1 MTTVRDRYRALFER
15 GESTERIEFF
25 SDAVFAI
32 AMTLLVLDI
41 RLPSSAHDNVAEGLV
56 ELVPE
61 IFAYVLSFGLIAL
74 NWMSHHRKFRVITG
88 FDTRLMQLNLLLL
101 LLVAFLPFPTSVL
114 AETEAQVG
122 SVVLYAATVAAISL
136 AQLALWVY
144 ARHASLL
151 APSVD
156 RGVFR
161 YLARSLIIT
170 PAVFLLSIVIAFV
183 WAPDAA
189 MYSWLL
195 LIPASIIG
203 DRVALRRD

>member
-1 MTTVRDRYRALFER
+1 MSVRDRYRALFER

-41 RLPSSAHDNVAEGLV
+41 RLPAGTENVAEALV

-61 IFAYVLSFGLIAL
+61 VFAYVLSFALIGV

-88 FDTRLMQLNLLLL
+88 FDTRLIQLNLVLL

-114 AETEAQVG
+114 AETDAQVG
-122 SVVLYAATVAAISL
+122 SVVLYAATVGAISL
-136 AQLALWVY
+136 AQLALWAY

-151 APSVD
+151 DPSVD

-170 PAVFLLSIVIAFV
+170 PAVFALSIVIALL
-183 WAPDAA
+183 WSPSAA

-195 LIPASIIG
+195 LVPASITG
-203 DRVALRRD
+203 ARVALKRD